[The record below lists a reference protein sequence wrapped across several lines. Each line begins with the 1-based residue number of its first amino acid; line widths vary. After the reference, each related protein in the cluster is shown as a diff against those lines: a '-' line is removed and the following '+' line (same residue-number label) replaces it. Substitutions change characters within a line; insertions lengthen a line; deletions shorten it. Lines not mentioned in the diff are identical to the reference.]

1 MCWCHSRRCWLISNI
16 SLTES
21 NESEF
26 KGPSIKF
33 PIMRNCGPRSNLSN
47 GSKGVNTR
55 RSNGNFFGGKI
66 KNKNVGGLTLLWW
79 RGFLRGKRRQVL
91 LLTGRFSRCPFSFP
105 LSLPICVLT
114 QGVYAGHSPYRRVS
128 LWRYTAP
135 KTWDENLRPGDRIP
149 SRNKRFLGTT
159 ITLFDV
165 RWPELL
171 LLLFW

>member
-16 SLTES
+16 SLTK
-21 NESEF
+21 EF

-66 KNKNVGGLTLLWW
+66 KNKNVGGLTLWW

-105 LSLPICVLT
+105 SLFAHLCSHTGSICRALAVC
-114 QGVYAGHSPYRRVS
+114 RVS

-159 ITLFDV
+159 ITLFYV
-165 RWPELL
+165 RWPGLLL